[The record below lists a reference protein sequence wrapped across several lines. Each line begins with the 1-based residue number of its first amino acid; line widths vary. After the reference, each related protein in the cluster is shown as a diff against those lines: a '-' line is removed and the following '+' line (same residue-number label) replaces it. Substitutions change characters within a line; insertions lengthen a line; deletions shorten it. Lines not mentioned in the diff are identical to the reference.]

1 MASSINSGSPVSASP
16 SGVTLAGTLAERLRE
31 QITGGLLVPGTK
43 LHLEDLKETFGVS
56 LSPLREALSRL
67 SGEGFVVMQ
76 GQRGYSVAPVS
87 EANLREVTT
96 LRMEIETLA
105 LKQAIALGDRDWEGG
120 IVAALHRLNS
130 LPRDSKRKS
139 RTEEIEEW
147 EREHRLFH
155 LALISACQMPLLL
168 QFCTTL
174 HDLSDRYRR
183 LFLQKNPTDRNVAQE
198 HAAIAQ
204 ATIARNGDKAS
215 ALLRQHVERTGTN
228 VLKNLTKSM
237 T

>member
-1 MASSINSGSPVSASP
+1 MTISTGKDPSSTHA
-16 SGVTLAGTLAERLRE
+16 SGVTLASTLAQRLRE
-31 QITGGLLVPGTK
+31 QITEGRLTPGTK

-67 SGEGFVVMQ
+67 SGEGFVVLQ

-87 EANLREVTT
+87 EANLREVTI
-96 LRMEIETLA
+96 LRMEMESFA
-105 LKQAIALGDRDWEGG
+105 LRQAIACGDRQWEGG

-130 LPRDSKRKS
+130 LPPTTISKS
-139 RTEEIEEW
+139 RTEEIDEW
-147 EREHRLFH
+147 EAEHRQFH

-183 LFLQKNPTDRNVAQE
+183 LFLEKNPTDRDVQE
-198 HAAIAQ
+198 EHIAIANATVTRQ
-204 ATIARNGDKAS
+204 ADKA
-215 ALLRQHVERTGTN
+215 ADLLRQHIERTGTN
-228 VLKNLTKSM
+228 VLKSLAENHNK
-237 T
+237 

>member
-1 MASSINSGSPVSASP
+1 MAANSSSPVSASS

-31 QITGGLLVPGTK
+31 QITGGQLVPGTK

-76 GQRGYSVAPVS
+76 GQRGYRVAPVS

-96 LRMEIETLA
+96 LRMETETFA
-105 LKQAIALGDRDWEGG
+105 LKRAIALGDRDWEGRV
-120 IVAALHRLNS
+120 VAALHRLNS
-130 LPRDSKRKS
+130 LPPTNKRKS
-139 RTEEIEEW
+139 RSEEIEEW
-147 EREHRLFH
+147 EREHRAFH
-155 LALISACQMPLLL
+155 LALISACDMPLLL

-183 LFLQKNPTDRNVAQE
+183 LFLQKNPTDRNVNQE
-198 HAAIAQ
+198 HAAISQ
-204 ATIARNGDKAS
+204 ATISRNGDKA
-215 ALLRQHVERTGTN
+215 ANLLRQHIERTGTN
-228 VLKNLTKSM
+228 VLKNLTKSAGA
-237 T
+237 